1 MTEQNNRL
9 GTLMMI
15 AAVLVFALQD
25 GVSRHLGSHYNTFS
39 IVMLRYWVF
48 LIFGYFLVR
57 RSLGG
62 FSAVWASPNKKW
74 QIVRG
79 VILAAE
85 ICVMQVSFVNLG
97 LIETHAVAALGGD
110 WRRVHRCADRA

>member
-1 MTEQNNRL
+1 MAEQNNRL

-15 AAVLVFALQD
+15 AAVLIFALQD

-57 RSLGG
+57 RRQQLERHTRS
-62 FSAVWASPNKKW
+62 
-74 QIVRG
+74 
-79 VILAAE
+79 
-85 ICVMQVSFVNLG
+85 
-97 LIETHAVAALGGD
+97 T
-110 WRRVHRCADRA
+110 RRQLHV